1 MKNVKENDST
11 QVEVYPSY
19 LGALYN
25 AMPDKFEDRKNVFKP
40 WLYRV
45 VAVACILLAVFP
57 EWLPVA
63 APWLIRTVGI
73 IAALM
78 GLIASWMAGT
88 STYNKQSGGKIRTV
102 NTKKFIREETE
113 VEAIVA
119 AFKQHDFRYLTELP
133 SGNNQPVQL
142 HVDEDP
148 VGREFYCLL
157 TTYLPGSKIIGL
169 AEPVILSGREYD
181 ENEDYFRHMCDHDA
195 D

>member
-1 MKNVKENDST
+1 MEEKNNT
-11 QVEVYPSY
+11 QVQVYPSY

-40 WLYRV
+40 WLYRII
-45 VAVACILLAVFP
+45 ATGCILLAIFP
-57 EWLPVA
+57 EWLPFA
-63 APWLIRTVGI
+63 AAWLIRTGAI
-73 IAALM
+73 IGALVA
-78 GLIASWMAGT
+78 LIASWMAGT

-102 NTKKFIREETE
+102 NTKKFILEDIDVQT
-113 VEAIVA
+113 VIA
-119 AFKQHDFRYLTELP
+119 AFKQHDFKYLTELP

-157 TTYLPGSKIIGL
+157 TTYMPGSKIIGL

-181 ENEDYFRHMCDHDA
+181 ENEDYFRHMCDYDA
-195 D
+195 N

>member
-1 MKNVKENDST
+1 
-11 QVEVYPSY
+11 
-19 LGALYN
+19 
-25 AMPDKFEDRKNVFKP
+25 MPDKFEDRKNVFKP

-45 VAVACILLAVFP
+45 MAVACILLAVFP

-78 GLIASWMAGT
+78 TLIASWMAGT

-119 AFKQHDFRYLTELP
+119 AFKQHDFRYLAELP

-157 TTYLPGSKIIGL
+157 TTICATMTRTDICLILFLFLTGFQSAYSQRNIPSTASLPSIF
-169 AEPVILSGREYD
+169 Y
-181 ENEDYFRHMCDHDA
+181 
-195 D
+195 